1 MLSGKIFRCRG
12 VVLLILPL
20 ITLLSAC
27 EETQTVG
34 TPVEEHAIPA
44 TAPLTEAATM
54 PALPESG
61 LQKEDAPPAVET
73 RKLDSLNLRINDRP
87 VAAEAPSGF
96 GAAPDSGWL
105 DPGPEVT
112 GTDTGQDGLLPDLF
126 GEQTQ
131 EKPQSVKGKMLL
143 DDDAQEF
150 SGALDGAQMSIE
162 IKTD

>member
-1 MLSGKIFRCRG
+1 ML
-12 VVLLILPL
+12 VLPL

-27 EETQTVG
+27 EEPQTVG
-34 TPVEEHAIPA
+34 APVEESATPA
-44 TAPLTEAATM
+44 VTPGAAAVTM
-54 PALPESG
+54 PARPESSV
-61 LQKEDAPPAVET
+61 QEEDAPPAVAT
-73 RKLDSLNLRINDRP
+73 RKPDSLKLRINDRP

-96 GAAPDSGWL
+96 GATPDSGWL
-105 DPGPEVT
+105 DPGPQTT

-131 EKPQSVKGKMLL
+131 EKPVSVKGKMLL
-143 DDDAQEF
+143 DDEVQEF